1 MISPLDIGD
10 NRLHWTLFEGKNR
23 QYDTLATPW
32 FRVGKDLHLAM
43 DVLGGQMEGQTLIE
57 HKDTKRQYLFP
68 FTMTRRGTSEKRLY
82 SLIDGNDDQYRILII
97 NGNSANQSLQSHLLI
112 RPEEEPFQKENLE
125 RTVLSL
131 DANDYE
137 KLSLRLYPNPA
148 NDELSVV
155 WSGGKATVEILDS
168 QGLTVFSAPMTTSVT
183 LSTKELSSG
192 VYMVRL
198 KQGLHTQSM
207 SVIVLH

>member
-1 MISPLDIGD
+1 MSIAHDTLITSWFRINDEALLQQKIKTDGWDALQVSIQKQGEQPQRLPLSLQRDPLGLGVMHTIEFSQGD
-10 NRLHWTLFEGKNR
+10 NNFYRLLYT
-23 QYDTLATPW
+23 
-32 FRVGKDLHLAM
+32 
-43 DVLGGQMEGQTLIE
+43 
-57 HKDTKRQYLFP
+57 
-68 FTMTRRGTSEKRLY
+68 RGTVSEFQREICTEMEDNGLSKKT
-82 SLIDGNDDQYRILII
+82 STTI
-97 NGNSANQSLQSHLLI
+97 NLSQLGHNN
-112 RPEEEPFQKENLE
+112 
-125 RTVLSL
+125 RTFAV
-131 DANDYE
+131 
-137 KLSLRLYPNPA
+137 YPNPA